1 MKPDI
6 VMGQEVLQLL
16 CADSQHISLEHFS
29 CYYSPCRLAPVLQ
42 YSEVGT
48 NLSTTRLMQT
58 PAVPLR
64 SNFVYLSMQTGSL
77 KPCAALSG
85 AVDPA
90 YQQGV
95 AFLRKRVGLENAAVI
110 ARTLDVA
117 MNPNSLFVSF
127 RDKKRSKNANV
138 RAPSNHLPSPS
149 MLSLVVHPPL
159 VVNFPG
165 VQCAS

>member
-1 MKPDI
+1 
-6 VMGQEVLQLL
+6 
-16 CADSQHISLEHFS
+16 
-29 CYYSPCRLAPVLQ
+29 
-42 YSEVGT
+42 
-48 NLSTTRLMQT
+48 MQT
-58 PAVPLR
+58 PAVLVR
-64 SNFVYLSMQTGSL
+64 SNFVCLSMQTGSL

-138 RAPSNHLPSPS
+138 CAPSYHLPQSP
-149 MLSLVVHPPL
+149 LSYIPL
-159 VVNFPG
+159 VADLPCCTTWQLMSFGTG
-165 VQCAS
+165 VM